1 VQQLNQLL
9 CGEETQSSLKNA
21 YFFATGN
28 YIQKEL
34 MDQAS
39 IAPTHSGHQTTQA
52 RTNTGLQKDQAKC
65 SHNNKIYKG
74 SCPNKLN
81 RFDGQGQNFQV

>member
-21 YFFATGN
+21 YFFAIGN

-34 MDQAS
+34 MDQTS
-39 IAPTHSGHQTTQA
+39 IAPTHSGHQTVTYTGKNKH
-52 RTNTGLQKDQAKC
+52 RTPKRSGKVLA
-65 SHNNKIYKG
+65 
-74 SCPNKLN
+74 
-81 RFDGQGQNFQV
+81 